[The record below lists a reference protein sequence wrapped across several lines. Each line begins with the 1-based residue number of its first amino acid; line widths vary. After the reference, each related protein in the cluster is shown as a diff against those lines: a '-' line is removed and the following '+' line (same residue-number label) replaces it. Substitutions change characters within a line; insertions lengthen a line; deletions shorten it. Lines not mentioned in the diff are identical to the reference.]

1 MHFEVLSTKYVN
13 FNNFRQFFENF
24 VIKFLFFWQFFL
36 SFLFWET
43 IIPSKTLFT
52 LEVLHLSYAQ
62 RGIKKSDFKQTQ
74 LASLQVELG
83 KANSNKASFR
93 QIDLNLRATLIAI
106 YSQFITLNSCTKK
119 WKGQKDDTYL
129 SLPVWVSTCHKY
141 HVFGLDGSL

>member
-52 LEVLHLSYAQ
+52 LEVLHLSYA
-62 RGIKKSDFKQTQ
+62 
-74 LASLQVELG
+74 
-83 KANSNKASFR
+83 
-93 QIDLNLRATLIAI
+93 
-106 YSQFITLNSCTKK
+106 
-119 WKGQKDDTYL
+119 
-129 SLPVWVSTCHKY
+129 
-141 HVFGLDGSL
+141 

>member
-36 SFLFWET
+36 SFLVWET

-52 LEVLHLSYAQ
+52 LEVLHLSYAE

-93 QIDLNLRATLIAI
+93 QIDLHLRATLASTQQIKLAPIIANL
-106 YSQFITLNSCTKK
+106 FGTSC
-119 WKGQKDDTYL
+119 
-129 SLPVWVSTCHKY
+129 
-141 HVFGLDGSL
+141 